1 MAVKASKDQ
10 NLTNIFSDETLDMY
24 NWTGKGKRSIKT
36 SKVFKIIKSKK
47 IIARIITG
55 EWFKNDLGSMKT
67 FIQVQIKNLSSRNS
81 KLKNKTAS
89 KSNDM
94 MQTSIE
100 EGNEE
105 NDPLRAEEL
114 FIFSEADP
122 NTQFN

>member
-1 MAVKASKDQ
+1 
-10 NLTNIFSDETLDMY
+10 
-24 NWTGKGKRSIKT
+24 
-36 SKVFKIIKSKK
+36 
-47 IIARIITG
+47 
-55 EWFKNDLGSMKT
+55 MKT

-94 MQTSIE
+94 MQTSIK

-105 NDPLRAEEL
+105 KDPLRAEEL

>member
-1 MAVKASKDQ
+1 
-10 NLTNIFSDETLDMY
+10 
-24 NWTGKGKRSIKT
+24 
-36 SKVFKIIKSKK
+36 
-47 IIARIITG
+47 
-55 EWFKNDLGSMKT
+55 MKT